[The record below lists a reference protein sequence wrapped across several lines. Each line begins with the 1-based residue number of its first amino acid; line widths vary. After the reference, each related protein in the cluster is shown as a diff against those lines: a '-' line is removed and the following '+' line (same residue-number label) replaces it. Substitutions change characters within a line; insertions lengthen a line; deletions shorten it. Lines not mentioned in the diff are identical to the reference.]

1 MKYNFDE
8 VFGFETDTV
17 WGIGCHPLSKSAV
30 DKIYELKGRDKNKPL
45 ILMSSKIEYLK
56 PKKKKIPDYANILI
70 NKFFPGG
77 LTLIFEKSEIC
88 PYSITSN
95 KETIGI
101 RIPNHKGF
109 WNLVENVEGY
119 VLATTSL
126 NRSNYPPV
134 KDYIEADKMFGDT
147 IKIINP
153 DKENPPKGV
162 ASTVILCTGKEPEVL
177 RQGEIFI

>member
-1 MKYNFDE
+1 MIFKITKDNIDSILNEGLKKDAAPYVTQYENFNN
-8 VFGFETDTV
+8 FIKSK
-17 WGIGCHPLSKSAV
+17 GI
-30 DKIYELKGRDKNKPL
+30 KISEQ
-45 ILMSSKIEYLK
+45 EYSEQE
-56 PKKKKIPDYANILI
+56 NILI

-162 ASTVILCTGKEPEVL
+162 ASTVVLCTGKEPEVL